1 MANTYDD
8 ILPRILG
15 RAITRLRAQSITPRL
30 TNRSYDGPA
39 AAGGST
45 VNVEIEPTMAAVDVT
60 PSASQPANTDTTW
73 TTISVPL
80 ANHKEVAFHLTD
92 VQRIQIPGSPEERAI
107 DKATATLCDAIDLS
121 ILTMLDVGAG
131 IATGSA
137 GTAPFATLALAQQPI
152 TYLDAH
158 KSPRMDRHVVM
169 DAIANGSLKGL
180 SQFTS
185 LDYVPDL
192 SNIREGS
199 MAGNR
204 NLGANWWMNQNCPTH
219 TAGTG
224 ASYLVNAGSGLAVGT
239 TTIPC
244 DGGSGTIL
252 AGDVVTF
259 AADTANKYV
268 VATALSGGSFTIA
281 GTGLKVAI
289 PDNNAITVAATH
301 TANFAFQRDALVF
314 VSRQFKPSAAA
325 VAMDQVTDPITGL
338 TVRVEV
344 TRQNKQDKWS
354 IDAQWGG
361 KVIESKSVVK
371 IMG

>member
-15 RAITRLRAQSITPRL
+15 RSITRLRAQSILPRL
-30 TNRSYDGPA
+30 SNRSYEGPA

-60 PSASQPANTDTTW
+60 PSASQPANTETTW

-80 ANHKEVAFHLTD
+80 SYHKEVAFHLTD

-107 DKATATLCDAIDLS
+107 DKASATLCDAIDAS
-121 ILTMLDVGAG
+121 IMTMLDVGAG

-192 SNIREGS
+192 SNIREGA

-204 NLGANWWMNQNCPTH
+204 NLGANWWMNQNCPRH
-219 TAGTG
+219 TAG
-224 ASYLVNAGSGLAVGT
+224 SGSAYELTADHAVGA
-239 TTIPC
+239 TTITV
-244 DGGSGTIL
+244 DTGSGTIL

-259 AADTANKYV
+259 AGDTANKYV

-281 GTGLKVAI
+281 APGLKVAL
-289 PDNNAITVAATH
+289 PNNNVVTVAATH
-301 TANFAFQRDALVF
+301 TSNFAFQRDALVF

-325 VAMDQVTDPITGL
+325 VAMEQVTDPMTGL

-361 KVIESKSVVK
+361 RVIESRSVVK